1 MVRSS
6 IMRALVSCRSSR
18 IGAVNTRCLRWYAVA
33 AVALTLACRSGA
45 QGPPEW
51 SRPTEPFRIIGN
63 VFWVGSYDLSSY
75 LITSPEGHIVIN
87 TGLADSVSQI
97 RASIERLGFRV
108 SDVKIL
114 TATHAHWDHV
124 AGLAALKKMTGARVY
139 MSAPDADVLESGG
152 KSDFRW
158 GKDPRVWFDPVAVD
172 RRLKDGETI
181 RLGAN
186 SLVLHIHA
194 GHSKGASSFTFTVR
208 DGARDYRVGIINM
221 GSINPG
227 VRVSGMPGFP
237 DIGDAYARSFA
248 AQKAMVLDV
257 FLSSH
262 ASQFGSHQKRK
273 PGDAYAAER
282 FVDPKG
288 FRAAVDELEA
298 TFRKQ
303 LAAERQPQ

>member
-1 MVRSS
+1 M
-6 IMRALVSCRSSR
+6 
-18 IGAVNTRCLRWYAVA
+18 NTQWLRWCAVA
-33 AVALTLACRSGA
+33 AAGLTLGWPLGA
-45 QGPPEW
+45 QGPAEW
-51 SRPTEPFRIIGN
+51 SRPTEPFRIVGN
-63 VFWVGSYDLSSY
+63 VYWVGTHDLSSY
-75 LITSPEGHIVIN
+75 LITSPVGHIVIN

-97 RASIERLGFRV
+97 RANIERLGFRV

-124 AGLAALKKMTGARVY
+124 AGLATLKKMTGARVY
-139 MSAPDADVLESGG
+139 MSTPDADVLESGG

-158 GKDPRVWFDPVAVD
+158 GKDPQTWFDPVTVD
-172 RRLKDGETI
+172 RRLEDGETI

-186 SLVLHIHA
+186 SLALHIHA

-208 DGARDYRVGIINM
+208 DGGRDYRVGIINM

-237 DIGDAYARSFA
+237 EIGDAYARSFA
-248 AQKAMVLDV
+248 AQKAMALDV

-262 ASQFGSHQKRK
+262 ASQFGLHQKRK
-273 PGDAYAAER
+273 PGDAYNADR

-298 TFRKQ
+298 NFQKQ
-303 LAAERQPQ
+303 LAAERQRH

>member
-1 MVRSS
+1 MN
-6 IMRALVSCRSSR
+6 AQWLKWC
-18 IGAVNTRCLRWYAVA
+18 AVA
-33 AVALTLACRSGA
+33 AVGLTLGCRLGA

-51 SRPTEPFRIIGN
+51 SRPTEPFRIVGN
-63 VFWVGSYDLSSY
+63 VYWVGTHDLSSY

-97 RASIERLGFRV
+97 RSNIERLGFRV
-108 SDVKIL
+108 ADVKIL

-158 GKDPRVWFDPVAVD
+158 GKDPQAWFDPVAVD
-172 RRLKDGETI
+172 RRLEDGDTI

-186 SLVLHIHA
+186 SLTLHIHA

-208 DGARDYRVGIINM
+208 DGARNYRVGIINM

-248 AQKAMVLDV
+248 AQKAMELDV

-262 ASQFGSHQKRK
+262 ASQFGLHQKRR
-273 PGDAYAAER
+273 PGDAYNADR

-288 FRAAVDELEA
+288 FRAAVDQLEA
-298 TFRKQ
+298 SFRKQ
-303 LAAERQPQ
+303 LAAERRQQ